1 MKIKYEFADG
11 TINEVEVPDD
21 IGKFIAISRRDEENL
36 ARKERYHSRVSLDAL
51 EYEGADFA
59 DHITPVTAFNE
70 QEEQERVNAFIDT
83 LTDVQRRRLLMKLED
98 PSMSLREI
106 ARREGVDIKTVR
118 DSFAQIQSKYAKFFN
133 VEPPQKR

>member
-21 IGKFIAISRRDEENL
+21 IGKFIAISRRQEENL

-51 EYEGADFA
+51 DYEGVDFA
-59 DHITPVTAFNE
+59 DNITPVSQFNE
-70 QEEQERVNAFIDT
+70 QEEQERVDAFLNT
-83 LTDVQRRRLLMKLED
+83 LTDVQKRRLQMKEED
-98 PSMSLREI
+98 TSISLREI

-133 VEPPQKR
+133 V